1 MCVVCRV
8 DSTYIAS
15 IGRGGRAGGGKTVKR
30 RPREVVK
37 RYVRYLKAS
46 GLCGSVLGFSVGWLI
61 VSCVL
66 CVFRWSENITS
77 RASQF
82 KPYNPIMTTTTLMMM
97 ANLTYIIVTTAHP
110 ARSFLLDVARKT
122 AIFIWWFGV
131 VFCTKQIDRAR
142 NRGGG
147 VCGLSIRLE
156 GPHSVGP
163 TVARKKVR
171 RQEQI
176 NWPF

>member
-1 MCVVCRV
+1 MEQKVCVFVSRKCVSSVELTLLILPR
-8 DSTYIAS
+8 SEGGGA
-15 IGRGGRAGGGKTVKR
+15 GRGGGKTVKR

-82 KPYNPIMTTTTLMMM
+82 KPYNPIMTTTTTTLMMM

-110 ARSFLLDVARKT
+110 VRRSLVFTRCRAQNRYIYMVVWCCFLHKT
-122 AIFIWWFGV
+122 
-131 VFCTKQIDRAR
+131 DRQSEEQ
-142 NRGGG
+142 GGG
-147 VCGLSIRLE
+147 GEFAVYQSGSKDHIL
-156 GPHSVGP
+156 
-163 TVARKKVR
+163 
-171 RQEQI
+171 
-176 NWPF
+176 